1 MYLNTN
7 SLRVFHSRLK
17 ILTTN
22 YSKTIMLYKLIKV
35 LINFSETKGSVNAPD
50 PEFGANNEEI
60 YCGLLGY
67 KKEDLKKWKQKK
79 II

>member
-17 ILTTN
+17 VLTKN

-35 LINFSETKGSVNAPD
+35 LINFSKTKGSVNASG
-50 PEFGANNEEI
+50 PEFGAHNEEI
-60 YCGLLGY
+60 YCSLLGY
-67 KKEDLKKWKQKK
+67 KKDDLKKWKHKK